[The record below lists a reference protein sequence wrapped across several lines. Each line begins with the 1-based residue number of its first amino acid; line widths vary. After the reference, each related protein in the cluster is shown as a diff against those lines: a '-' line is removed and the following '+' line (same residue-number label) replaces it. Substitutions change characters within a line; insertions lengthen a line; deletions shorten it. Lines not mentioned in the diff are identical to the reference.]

1 MRPGYAR
8 IAPAGLW
15 YDALAG
21 LSEIDFHFYKKVI
34 SFQQSAISPFVPEP
48 VEGFIDGLGGPA
60 AVAYHLRANEPIA
73 DF

>member
-1 MRPGYAR
+1 M
-8 IAPAGLW
+8 
-15 YDALAG
+15 
-21 LSEIDFHFYKKVI
+21 VI
-34 SFQQSAISPFVPEP
+34 SFQQSALSPFVPEP